1 MTLFDGISNMPN
13 GHTSTYG
20 QNSPIDKQLGAHY
33 KAISNQKTMRWQIPI
48 YFLSNNLQ
56 KWQGGS

>member
-33 KAISNQKTMRWQIPI
+33 NAILIKRP
-48 YFLSNNLQ
+48 
-56 KWQGGS
+56 